1 MSLVVFDDDARQYRI
16 VIPAVKKLPP
26 NPHISGSG
34 ALTRALAPPSETAS
48 NVDSESPPEPR
59 REKTLRHLL
68 LACDQLSFFTGSA
81 SADLQA
87 AHVVNAVR
95 QNPDRKRRVV
105 SVAFRHDFVLALIHF
120 QEELLSQQRL
130 YTYPSISFSL
140 DSIHNF
146 ILRKS
151 IEFALRTHFISC
163 SGGQPS
169 YSMGSLRHFLLCSNR
184 T

>member
-1 MSLVVFDDDARQYRI
+1 MVFDDDASQFRV

-26 NPHISGSG
+26 NPHISSD

-59 REKTLRHLL
+59 LEKTLRHLL

-105 SVAFRHDFVLALIHF
+105 SVAF
-120 QEELLSQQRL
+120 
-130 YTYPSISFSL
+130 
-140 DSIHNF
+140 
-146 ILRKS
+146 
-151 IEFALRTHFISC
+151 
-163 SGGQPS
+163 
-169 YSMGSLRHFLLCSNR
+169 
-184 T
+184 